1 MASIV
6 LKNKSLFIPGRG
18 GGGKIFGLRSDH
30 MGGRGFWDFGGITWG
45 GGWGYRKFIANEIP
59 FRGGVIRYY
68 VLHSLRGGGSSKL
81 YHNTNKI
88 LPPPPLPPGST

>member
-18 GGGKIFGLRSDH
+18 EGGKVFGLRSDH

-45 GGWGYRKFIANEIP
+45 GGRGTENSLLMKF
-59 FRGGVIRYY
+59 
-68 VLHSLRGGGSSKL
+68 HSEGES
-81 YHNTNKI
+81 
-88 LPPPPLPPGST
+88 

>member
-1 MASIV
+1 MDSGVI
-6 LKNKSLFIPGRG
+6 IWG
-18 GGGKIFGLRSDH
+18 GGVFGILEGSH
-30 MGGRGFWDFGGITWG
+30 G

-88 LPPPPLPPGST
+88 LPPPPATPRLYIMTSHMIRSDRNMSLE

>member
-45 GGWGYRKFIANEIP
+45 GVGYRKFIANEIP

-88 LPPPPLPPGST
+88 LPPPLPPGST

>member
-1 MASIV
+1 MG
-6 LKNKSLFIPGRG
+6 FWR
-18 GGGKIFGLRSDH
+18 DH
-30 MGGRGFWDFGGITWG
+30 MG

-88 LPPPPLPPGST
+88 LPPPATPRLYIMTSHMIRSDRNMSLE

>member
-1 MASIV
+1 M
-6 LKNKSLFIPGRG
+6 G
-18 GGGKIFGLRSDH
+18 GEGFLGFWRDH
-30 MGGRGFWDFGGITWG
+30 MG
-45 GGWGYRKFIANEIP
+45 GGWGYRKFIVNEIP

-68 VLHSLRGGGSSKL
+68 VLHSFRGGGSSKL

>member
-1 MASIV
+1 
-6 LKNKSLFIPGRG
+6 
-18 GGGKIFGLRSDH
+18 

-45 GGWGYRKFIANEIP
+45 GGGWGHRKFIANEIP

-68 VLHSLRGGGSSKL
+68 VLHSLRGGGSGKL

-88 LPPPPLPPGST
+88 PPPPRFPRLYIMTSPMPRSDGNMSLE